1 MIYTTFETLNTRLRK
16 LYETCKIKIK
26 PLPLRRI
33 WHYVFNSKTPS
44 SPSVDTYFC
53 LSNVV
58 IKPDKACNIFLSF
71 LFLDLILYFHILNF
85 QISPPGHHIFVLLL
99 LLCFHH
105 LLLLPP
111 VLLLPTQSGQILPV
125 AHLVVRIE
133 LFTIRL
139 TVRADLRAILP
150 QEKAWTPHGNFP
162 LP

>member
-1 MIYTTFETLNTRLRK
+1 MQNQNKTTTTEEDLA
-16 LYETCKIKIK
+16 LY
-26 PLPLRRI
+26 
-33 WHYVFNSKTPS
+33 VNSKTPIKS
-44 SPSVDTYFC
+44 FC
-53 LSNVV
+53 RHISLSFQQHG
-58 IKPDKACNIFLSF
+58 KPNEACNVF
-71 LFLDLILYFHILNF
+71 LFSQLTFSYSQF
-85 QISPPGHHIFVLLL
+85 SPPGHHIFLLL
-99 LLCFHH
+99 LLFCFHH